1 MNNTVCFLLLLAG
14 LAIIALL
21 LWPDKPV
28 PVQPTG
34 NPSVIVERLPLLGGS
49 TTVVIAD
56 TTGKSEKQKIEDAG
70 KVAVTVTVEADTTG
84 EPVQL
89 LIDRPAPAWFP
100 EADLLATNI
109 RIRTLHPRQAPLVT
123 IVQQRMPVFDVELEP
138 TAGIM
143 LGKELQ
149 VFGGVMLFRAWIF
162 HAGVGAGYSV
172 DERIRVDVPVAIEV
186 RPNLMVGAL
195 VMKKRAFL
203 AYQF

>member
-70 KVAVTVTVEADTTG
+70 KVAVTVTVEADTMG
-84 EPVQL
+84 DSVHL
-89 LIDRPAPAWFP
+89 LVDRPAPAWFP
-100 EADLLATNI
+100 EADLLTSNI
-109 RIRTLHPRQAPLVT
+109 RIRTLHPRQVPLVMV
-123 IVQQRMPVFDVELEP
+123 VQQRMPVFDVELVP
-138 TAGIM
+138 IAGIVV
-143 LGKELQ
+143 GKEPK

-162 HAGVGAGYSV
+162 HIGVGASYSI
-172 DERIRVDVPVAIEV
+172 DRGIRVDVPVAVEV
-186 RPNLMVGAL
+186 RPNLMAGAT
-195 VMKKRAFL
+195 VRENRAFL
-203 AYQF
+203 VYRF